1 MYVSKLALDHFR
13 SWSNCVLDFS
23 PKINIL
29 LGSNGLGKT
38 NIVESL
44 EVISTGTS
52 HRVSSLMPLIEINH
66 NCATIRANVKDFN
79 NTFNSNTLDSSNDL
93 DETTFELSINL
104 KGANRARINGKK
116 SLYMKDIVGLVPCV
130 SFTPR
135 DQNLI
140 VSDPTV
146 RRTFIDQAGA
156 LLIPNYLPILQEY
169 NHIAKQRSALL
180 KSLSNNYSPNS
191 MNNYNT
197 VSDLEVWTAKFIET
211 GIILTKLRKQII
223 ELLNNVFSNIVK
235 HLSNSSNFASIEYN
249 PSFSEINFN
258 ENNFEDDFED
268 DFEENNDNSIRLAI
282 SEHFQRIYNGE
293 VARGYNLIG
302 PHRDD
307 FTIFLNDYNAK
318 EFASNGE
325 SWTLA
330 LALKMALFKSLEKK
344 NGKKPIAILDDVFA
358 QLDESRRNQ
367 ILEFAKN
374 QDQVF
379 ITVASLSDIPK
390 DKSVL
395 ENSII
400 DVSKI
405 AKKQNEDDSKSLE
418 NNIDISHKI
427 LLENIVNSRKNSV
440 DYVDNDYIEN
450 NQNKSTDLGDII

>member
-249 PSFSEINFN
+249 PSFSEINFS
-258 ENNFEDDFED
+258 ENNFED

-282 SEHFQRIYNGE
+282 SEHFQRIYTGE

-344 NGKKPIAILDDVFA
+344 NGKKPIVILDDVFA
-358 QLDESRRNQ
+358 QLDESRRKQ

-405 AKKQNEDDSKSLE
+405 AKNQNEDDSKSLE

-440 DYVDNDYIEN
+440 DYIEN
-450 NQNKSTDLGDII
+450 NQNKSTDLGDIR

>member
-116 SLYMKDIVGLVPCV
+116 SLYMKDIVGLIPCV

-180 KSLSNNYSPNS
+180 KNLSNNYSPNS
-191 MNNYNT
+191 MDNYNT

-249 PSFSEINFN
+249 PSFSEINFS
-258 ENNFEDDFED
+258 ENNFED

-293 VARGYNLIG
+293 VARRYNLIG

-344 NGKKPIAILDDVFA
+344 NGKKPIVILDDVFA
-358 QLDESRRNQ
+358 QLDESRRKQ

-405 AKKQNEDDSKSLE
+405 AKNQNEDDSKSLE

-440 DYVDNDYIEN
+440 DYIEN
-450 NQNKSTDLGDII
+450 NQNKSTDLGDIR

>member
-180 KSLSNNYSPNS
+180 KSLSNNYSQNS

-249 PSFSEINFN
+249 PSFSEINFS
-258 ENNFEDDFED
+258 ENNFED

-307 FTIFLNDYNAK
+307 FTILLNDYNAK

-344 NGKKPIAILDDVFA
+344 NEKKPIVILDDVFA
-358 QLDESRRNQ
+358 QLDESRRKQ

-440 DYVDNDYIEN
+440 DYIEN
-450 NQNKSTDLGDII
+450 NQNKSTDLGDIR

>member
-79 NTFNSNTLDSSNDL
+79 NTFNSNTSDSSNDL

-116 SLYMKDIVGLVPCV
+116 SLYMKDIVGLIPCV

-180 KSLSNNYSPNS
+180 KNLSNNYSPNS

-223 ELLNNVFSNIVK
+223 KLLNNVFSNIVK

-249 PSFSEINFN
+249 PSFSEINFS

-307 FTIFLNDYNAK
+307 FTILLNDYNAK

-344 NGKKPIAILDDVFA
+344 NGKKPIVILDDVFA
-358 QLDESRRNQ
+358 QLDESRRKQ

-390 DKSVL
+390 DKSLL

-440 DYVDNDYIEN
+440 DYIEN
-450 NQNKSTDLGDII
+450 NQNKSTDLGDIR

>member
-249 PSFSEINFN
+249 PSFSEINFS
-258 ENNFEDDFED
+258 ENNFED

-307 FTIFLNDYNAK
+307 FTIFLNNYNAK

-344 NGKKPIAILDDVFA
+344 NEKKPIVILDDVFA
-358 QLDESRRNQ
+358 QLDESRRKQ

-405 AKKQNEDDSKSLE
+405 AKNQNEDDSKSLE
-418 NNIDISHKI
+418 NNIYISHKI

-440 DYVDNDYIEN
+440 DYIEN
-450 NQNKSTDLGDII
+450 NQNKSTDLGDIR

>member
-104 KGANRARINGKK
+104 KGSNRARINGKK

-180 KSLSNNYSPNS
+180 KSLSNNYSLNS

-249 PSFSEINFN
+249 PSFSEIDFS
-258 ENNFEDDFED
+258 ENNFED

-307 FTIFLNDYNAK
+307 FTILLNNYNAK

-344 NGKKPIAILDDVFA
+344 NGKKPIVILDDVFA
-358 QLDESRRNQ
+358 QLDESRRKQ

-390 DKSVL
+390 DKSLL

-405 AKKQNEDDSKSLE
+405 AKNQNEDDSKSLE

-440 DYVDNDYIEN
+440 DYIEN
-450 NQNKSTDLGDII
+450 NQNKSTDLGDIR

>member
-13 SWSNCVLDFS
+13 SWSSCVLDFS
-23 PKINIL
+23 PKMNVL
-29 LGSNGLGKT
+29 VGSNGLGKT

-249 PSFSEINFN
+249 PSFSEIDFS
-258 ENNFEDDFED
+258 ENNFED
-268 DFEENNDNSIRLAI
+268 DFEENNDNSIRIAI

-307 FTIFLNDYNAK
+307 FTILLNNYNAK

-344 NGKKPIAILDDVFA
+344 NEKKPIVILDDVFA
-358 QLDESRRNQ
+358 QLDESRRKQ

-405 AKKQNEDDSKSLE
+405 AKNQNEDDSNSLE

-440 DYVDNDYIEN
+440 DYIEN
-450 NQNKSTDLGDII
+450 NQNKSTDLGDIR